1 MLLGLLLA
9 LIVLVCLALAGV
21 VLLQRSEGG
30 ALGVGG
36 GPSGFLTTRG
46 AGDLLTRT
54 TWILGGVLFAL
65 CLGMAIVQGRLKGGA
80 SVVDRL
86 KLDPSSVPT
95 STLPATTPAAAG
107 GGAAPATAPA
117 ADGFGPPAPTVNVA
131 PATAA
136 PAAAPATTAPGAV
149 TVKPAHAKPSAA
161 LGAPTP
167 SVTVA
172 PSRGASAA
180 QTPPDTGTGPTD
192 AVAKT
197 LGGLP
202 ATSAPAPK
210 TSASPTPLQPKPN

>member
-1 MLLGLLLA
+1 MLLGLFLA
-9 LIVLVCLALAGV
+9 LIVLVCIALAGV

-36 GPSGFLTTRG
+36 GPAGFMTARG

-54 TWILGGVLFAL
+54 TWILGGLLFVL

-95 STLPATTPAAAG
+95 STFPSQAP
-107 GGAAPATAPA
+107 AAPAGAATPAAPA

-131 PATAA
+131 PATVA

-149 TVKPAHAKPSAA
+149 TVRPVQAKPSAA
-161 LGAPTP
+161 VGAPTP

-172 PSRGASAA
+172 PSKGASKA

-197 LGGLP
+197 VGGLP
-202 ATSAPAPK
+202 STTTPAPR
-210 TSASPTPLQPKPN
+210 TN

>member
-1 MLLGLLLA
+1 MLLGLFLA
-9 LIVLVCLALAGV
+9 FIVLVCVALAGV

-30 ALGVGG
+30 ALGMGG

-54 TWILGGVLFAL
+54 TWILGGLLFAL

-86 KLDPSSVPT
+86 KLDPSTVPAPTFPAQPAPTAAGTPGAST
-95 STLPATTPAAAG
+95 SAPAAA
-107 GGAAPATAPA
+107 ARA
-117 ADGFGPPAPTVNVA
+117 V
-131 PATAA
+131 AA
-136 PAAAPATTAPGAV
+136 PAAAPATAAPGSV
-149 TVKPAHAKPSAA
+149 TVKPARAKPSAA
-161 LGAPTP
+161 AGAPTP

-172 PSRGASAA
+172 PAQGASKA

-192 AVAKT
+192 PVAKT

-202 ATSAPAPK
+202 NTTAPAPK
-210 TSASPTPLQPKPN
+210 TN

>member
-1 MLLGLLLA
+1 MLLGVFLA
-9 LIVLVCLALAGV
+9 FIVLVCIALAGV

-54 TWILGGVLFAL
+54 TWILGGLLFAL

-86 KLDPSSVPT
+86 KLDPSTVPA
-95 STLPATTPAAAG
+95 PAFPTPTAPAAN
-107 GGAAPATAPA
+107 GAAPAAPA
-117 ADGFGPPAPTVNVA
+117 ADGFGPPPPTVNVS
-131 PATAA
+131 PSAA
-136 PAAAPATTAPGAV
+136 PAVAAPAVAPATTAPGAV
-149 TVKPAHAKPSAA
+149 TVKPARAKPSAA
-161 LGAPTP
+161 LGAPAP

-172 PSRGASAA
+172 PAQGASKA

-192 AVAKT
+192 PVAKAV
-197 LGGLP
+197 GGLP
-202 ATSAPAPK
+202 NTTAPAPR
-210 TSASPTPLQPKPN
+210 TN

>member
-1 MLLGLLLA
+1 MLLGVLLA
-9 LIVLVCLALAGV
+9 FIVLVCIALAGV

-30 ALGVGG
+30 ALGMGG

-54 TWILGGVLFAL
+54 TWILGGLLFAL
-65 CLGMAIVQGRLKGGA
+65 CLGMAIIQGRLKGGA

-86 KLDPSSVPT
+86 KLDPSTVPT
-95 STLPATTPAAAG
+95 STFPSQAPATPAN
-107 GGAAPATAPA
+107 GAAPAAPA
-117 ADGFGPPAPTVNVA
+117 TDGFGPPPPTVNVA

-136 PAAAPATTAPGAV
+136 PAAAPGAV
-149 TVKPAHAKPSAA
+149 TVKPVRAKPSAA

-172 PSRGASAA
+172 PAKGASKA
-180 QTPPDTGTGPTD
+180 QTPPDTNTGPTD

-197 LGGLP
+197 VGGLP
-202 ATSAPAPK
+202 AAPATPAPK
-210 TSASPTPLQPKPN
+210 TSTTPTPPSV

>member
-54 TWILGGVLFAL
+54 TWILGGLLFAL

-86 KLDPSSVPT
+86 KLDPSTVPT
-95 STLPATTPAAAG
+95 STFPTPTAPAAPA
-107 GGAAPATAPA
+107 GGAAPAPSTG
-117 ADGFGPPAPTVNVA
+117 DGFGPPAPTVNVA
-131 PATAA
+131 PAV
-136 PAAAPATTAPGAV
+136 APATTAPGAV
-149 TVKPAHAKPSAA
+149 TLRPSLSRPRRARAGRRRRPTPERDRPTPSPRPSAA
-161 LGAPTP
+161 CRLRPRRRPPRRPPPRPPPRPRRAPDP
-167 SVTVA
+167 PNRSREATVL
-172 PSRGASAA
+172 R
-180 QTPPDTGTGPTD
+180 
-192 AVAKT
+192 
-197 LGGLP
+197 
-202 ATSAPAPK
+202 
-210 TSASPTPLQPKPN
+210 